1 MILANNIVATFL
13 FSITFILSLA
23 VYAGV
28 PPTSCV
34 ATGETES
41 DLSLSYWA
49 KQEASMV
56 MCGHGYWAEKCGAH
70 KTAQVIFERC
80 IDAGYVGAMIWQSL
94 LYENGNGIRQD
105 SVKATELMRRA
116 ALSDDKDYATLG
128 KLHYATSLYLGRG
141 TERNVDEAMKWFR
154 EAADEGDADA
164 MEFLRTGSHTGD
176 RDVKGR
182 SVGLQHEAKKLSE
195 TNKAPTQHLIPV
207 ANDEIVENKEI
218 TGDKKAKDNDSE
230 IISESNNW
238 PLIFLIMLIIIGALY
253 QAIKPQVVLSKDA

>member
-1 MILANNIVATFL
+1 MVLANNIVAIFL
-13 FSITFILSLA
+13 FSITFTLSSA

-34 ATGETES
+34 ATGESES
-41 DLSLSYWA
+41 ELSLAYWA

-94 LYENGNGIRQD
+94 LYENGNGIPQD

-164 MEFLRTGSHTGD
+164 VEFLRTGTHAAD

-182 SVGLQHEAKKLSE
+182 SVALQYEAKEASE
-195 TNKAPTQHLIPV
+195 TEQISGQHLIPV
-207 ANDEIVENKEI
+207 DNESVLANDP
-218 TGDKKAKDNDSE
+218 TM
-230 IISESNNW
+230 ISESHTW
-238 PLIFLIMLIIIGALY
+238 PLFTVFILIVVGAIY
-253 QAIKPQVVLSKDA
+253 QAIKPHKLLNKGS